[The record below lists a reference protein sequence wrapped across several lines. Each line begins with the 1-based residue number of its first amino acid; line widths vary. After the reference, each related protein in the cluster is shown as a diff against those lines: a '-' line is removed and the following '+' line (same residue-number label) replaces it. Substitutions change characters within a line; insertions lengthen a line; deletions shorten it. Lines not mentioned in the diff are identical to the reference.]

1 MVRKEVKRGMKT
13 KRNKD
18 YPLEYED
25 YGGAGMYLFAVMAVL
40 CMIAV
45 VILFA
50 LMVAGGMVIISE
62 VMKWTA

>member
-1 MVRKEVKRGMKT
+1 MKT
-13 KRNKD
+13 KRDKD

-25 YGGAGMYLFAVMAVL
+25 YGGASMYLFAVMAVL

-50 LMVAGGMVIISE
+50 LMVAGGTVIISE
-62 VMKWTA
+62 VMKWTS

>member
-1 MVRKEVKRGMKT
+1 MKT
-13 KRNKD
+13 KRDKD

-25 YGGAGMYLFAVMAVL
+25 YGGAGMYLFAVTTVL

-62 VMKWTA
+62 VMKWTS

>member
-1 MVRKEVKRGMKT
+1 MKT
-13 KRNKD
+13 KSKRD

-25 YGGAGMYLFAVMAVL
+25 YGGAGMYLFAVTAVL

-50 LMVAGGMVIISE
+50 LMVAGGAVIISE
-62 VMKWTA
+62 IMKWTT